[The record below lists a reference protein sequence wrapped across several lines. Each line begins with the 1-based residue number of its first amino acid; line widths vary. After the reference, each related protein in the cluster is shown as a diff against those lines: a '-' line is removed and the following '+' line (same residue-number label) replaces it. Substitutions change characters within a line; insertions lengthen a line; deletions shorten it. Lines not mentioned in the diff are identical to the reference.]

1 MKKELHI
8 TNLKK
13 KKFFLHFRKS
23 HFRKSHFNMSRRD
36 NLHRLL
42 TFIKKILKKRKIFEI
57 WSDYIIVLYGKNMII
72 SGCIVQVHQKI

>member
-13 KKFFLHFRKS
+13 KKFFL